1 MRKRQEDPNAQIVV
15 MHVSDGCLQV
25 MLRSQ
30 IIHAGTRHGHA
41 HSMAAIISEMSK
53 PLVAIDLYC
62 GSKASSVPENS
73 RRERRMMSK
82 ECGCGASSQDVCNKH
97 KPAFRHA

>member
-15 MHVSDGCLQV
+15 MQVSDGCLQV

-30 IIHAGTRHGHA
+30 IIHAGTHDA
-41 HSMAAIISEMSK
+41 NSMAAIISEMSK
-53 PLVAIDLYC
+53 PLVAIDPYC

-73 RRERRMMSK
+73 RRERRI
-82 ECGCGASSQDVCNKH
+82 G
-97 KPAFRHA
+97 